1 MITMAIETLE
11 VVAEMTTLDLL
22 LWRRFR
28 REVEGLVEDTLR
40 RNPGLARLGVYLP
53 VGMRVTVSTP
63 APEPRGREAVRVISL
78 YD

>member
-1 MITMAIETLE
+1 MAIETLE

-40 RNPGLARLGVYLP
+40 RNPGLAQMGVHLP
-53 VGMRVTVSTP
+53 VGLKVMVATP
-63 APEPRGREAVRVISL
+63 APEPRGRAAVRVISL